1 MKDSINYLELFF
13 PFSPCT
19 NPAMNVQLFGAS
31 VHHLSASR
39 IGACFPCGDPAFIHD
54 PSLTTSEWQ
63 NSILPAVVLSVAWN
77 KSKRMYKF
85 NAAVLSRWDEGEHP
99 TETPCLPIR
108 PVRDESPS
116 SVGSVHA
123 RWPWS
128 DTFCYVFKRRIL
140 FHCLPSQVCI
150 LLH

>member
-1 MKDSINYLELFF
+1 MSDPPIEEGQIVL
-13 PFSPCT
+13 
-19 NPAMNVQLFGAS
+19 VQLQSA
-31 VHHLSASR
+31 LSIEGYMEGSD
-39 IGACFPCGDPAFIHD
+39 GDPAFIHD

-63 NSILPAVVLSVAWN
+63 NSILPAVVLSIAWN

-108 PVRDESPS
+108 PVRDKSHS

-140 FHCLPSQVCI
+140 FHCLPSQVCF
-150 LLH
+150 LLRSSAA